1 MEYAVLGRAEE
12 GPQLRLDYREFSY
25 AGKFVMSN
33 TGKAVVRD
41 PDAESGESVETGE
54 ATDPNPDLDR
64 DWIADDRIVA
74 AVAFNEDRTDPGV
87 LWLRYVT
94 VHESHRGAGHG
105 ARLAAFVTKRAEQ
118 RGYRRLRIAVNNP
131 YAYDALYKAGF
142 VYTGRETGMAELVLE
157 RPGPRDRATY
167 QCGLDVYR
175 DRDLSA
181 DEERFL
187 ARKEGREP
195 PALVEAPI
203 AADPAL
209 DAADVPETLASGG
222 DAGRSPPD
230 DVAEELGFG
239 DSADTL
245 DFEDPADRPGDDPES
260 DV

>member
-1 MEYAVLGRAEE
+1 VLGWPDE
-12 GPQLRLDYREFSY
+12 GPTLRLDFRAFSY

-33 TGKAVVRD
+33 TGKAVARAAEPVAEPPAREGR
-41 PDAESGESVETGE
+41 PDAPLPV
-54 ATDPNPDLDR
+54 DPEVFE
-64 DWIADDRIVA
+64 DDVVA

-239 DSADTL
+239 DPADTL